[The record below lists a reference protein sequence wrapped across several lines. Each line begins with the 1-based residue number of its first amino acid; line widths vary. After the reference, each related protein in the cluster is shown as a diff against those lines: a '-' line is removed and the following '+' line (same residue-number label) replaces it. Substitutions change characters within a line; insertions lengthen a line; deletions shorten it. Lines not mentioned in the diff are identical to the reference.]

1 MYCQIYIHSSVKST
15 CLSKYNRINPNK
27 DNKQTP
33 VLRMKPSK
41 YLNKFGIYDATKQD
55 VSRCK

>member
-1 MYCQIYIHSSVKST
+1 MYCQIYIHSSVK
-15 CLSKYNRINPNK
+15 SKYNRINPNK